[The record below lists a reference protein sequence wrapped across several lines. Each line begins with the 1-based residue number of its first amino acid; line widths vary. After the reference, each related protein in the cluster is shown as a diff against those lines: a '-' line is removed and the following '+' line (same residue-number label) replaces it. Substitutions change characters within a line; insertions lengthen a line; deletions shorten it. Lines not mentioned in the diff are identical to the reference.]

1 MQNYGMNGYYN
12 PYQQQRIN
20 HLKVYSVSNIAE
32 ANATPVENLDPVFF
46 FNRAENVIYKKQID
60 NTGAAPIQI
69 FKFQPAQQPIS
80 NENTST
86 NTNPYEKDFKGINDK
101 IEVLQKTFDD
111 YIKSQNEYEEEIEE
125 VEHKKGSKR

>member
-1 MQNYGMNGYYN
+1 MQNYGYN
-12 PYQQQRIN
+12 PYLQQMRVTP
-20 HLKVYSVSNIAE
+20 LKMIPVSSIME
-32 ANATPVENLDPVFF
+32 ATAMPVDSLDPVFF
-46 FNRAENVIYKKQID
+46 YNRAENVIYKKQID

-69 FKFQPAQQPIS
+69 FKFQPAEQPIS

>member
-1 MQNYGMNGYYN
+1 MQNYGYN
-12 PYQQQRIN
+12 PYLQQMRVAP
-20 HLKVYSVSNIAE
+20 LKMIPVSSIME
-32 ANATPVENLDPVFF
+32 ATAMPVDSLDPVFF
-46 FNRAENVIYKKQID
+46 YNRAENVIYKKQID

-125 VEHKKGSKR
+125 VEHKKGSKK